1 MQVSRRILMKHVMHG
16 ARDLDFHLEA
26 DFITRKVLVGIDWID
41 TALLESFIC
50 VHAVQLLNDEL
61 EKVNKLPPL
70 DSLDSFNI
78 ELHVASSARFR
89 VQFVRSETDSRDKTL
104 VMQLLKD

>member
-1 MQVSRRILMKHVMHG
+1 MKHVMHG

-61 EKVNKLPPL
+61 EKVNKLPL
-70 DSLDSFNI
+70 LSSLDTFNI
-78 ELHVASSARFR
+78 ELHVASSARFS
-89 VQFVRSETDSRDKTL
+89 VQYVKSEVDARNNTL
-104 VMQLLKD
+104 VMGLLEN